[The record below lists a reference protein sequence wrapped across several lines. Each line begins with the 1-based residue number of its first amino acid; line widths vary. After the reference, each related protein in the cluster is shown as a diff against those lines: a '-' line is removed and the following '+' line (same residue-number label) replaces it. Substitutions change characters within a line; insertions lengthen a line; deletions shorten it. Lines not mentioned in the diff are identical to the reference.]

1 MKIREAERQLSYFEE
16 TLRELQNK
24 KMMLAKGPSGGG
36 SQKDRPPASTPAE
49 YNQRS
54 GGHPSGG
61 PENSW
66 TASPPKKVYSNLD
79 LIKANTPVT
88 TARISRMLHQ
98 LEFKLQVETQYK
110 KGIDKM
116 VKLYQAEGDK
126 KSRADAEAK
135 RVESDKK
142 IQLLQSSL
150 KRYKNLFI
158 MESEAEEPEPAPGTC
173 LP

>member
-1 MKIREAERQLSYFEE
+1 
-16 TLRELQNK
+16 
-24 KMMLAKGPSGGG
+24 MMLAQGPPGGG
-36 SQKDRPPASTPAE
+36 LQNDRPPASTSAE
-49 YNQRS
+49 YNQQS
-54 GGHPSGG
+54 GGHPAGG

-66 TASPPKKVYSNLD
+66 TASPQKKVYSNLD
-79 LIKANTPVT
+79 LIKADTPVT
-88 TARISRMLHQ
+88 TAKISRMLHQ

-135 RVESDKK
+135 RVESEKK

-158 MESEAEEPEPAPGTC
+158 MESEAEEPEPAPGTR